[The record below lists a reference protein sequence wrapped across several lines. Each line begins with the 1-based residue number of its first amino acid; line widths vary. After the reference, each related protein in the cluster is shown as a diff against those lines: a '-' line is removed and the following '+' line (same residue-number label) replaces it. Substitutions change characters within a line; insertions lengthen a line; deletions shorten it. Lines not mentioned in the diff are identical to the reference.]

1 MADALLPAATF
12 RAFLGMVL
20 LLACLFRPGPAFS
33 AGSGV
38 DDPHAGHSSQQM
50 REAPDD
56 RSAAGIPA
64 AAQPAVGTPVAGG
77 DFAVT
82 GTPPS
87 AMSLAGNA
95 GPVVPPPSMVEHLGA
110 FVPEGIAFR
119 DEEGR
124 PLDPRS
130 LMDVPVIVAP
140 VFLSCPAGCSTLQS
154 SLAASLPEVDMVPGK
169 DYRVLVVSF
178 DDSDSPALA
187 ARKKRNYLAAM
198 NFAFPPEALRYLT
211 GDAASVKRFMDALGF
226 PFIRVG
232 PGNFSHPL
240 GLIVLAPGGK
250 IVRYL
255 YGQGFFPF
263 DLTMALSEAATGQPG
278 LSIKRVLAYCFS
290 YDPEARGYVFDIM
303 RVAGI
308 TILFGA
314 GVFLFILLRG
324 GKSGKQGG

>member
-1 MADALLPAATF
+1 MADALFPAAK
-12 RAFLGMVL
+12 RRSLWGPSL
-20 LLACLFRPGPAFS
+20 LLVCLLWPGQIRAADSPA
-33 AGSGV
+33 A
-38 DDPHAGHSSQQM
+38 DPHAGHSPQQM
-50 REAPDD
+50 RDVPGGPPPDK
-56 RSAAGIPA
+56 R
-64 AAQPAVGTPVAGG
+64 

-82 GTPPS
+82 GVPP
-87 AMSLAGNA
+87 AGVPITSNA
-95 GPVVPPPSMVEHLGA
+95 GPAVPPPSMIEHLGDV
-110 FVPEGIAFR
+110 VPDGISLN

-130 LMDVPVIVAP
+130 LMDVPVIIAP
-140 VFLSCPAGCSTLQS
+140 VFLTCPAACNTLQS
-154 SLAASLPEVDMVPGK
+154 SLAASLPQVNLVPGK

-178 DDSDSPALA
+178 DDSDAPALA
-187 ARKKRNYLAAM
+187 ARKKQNYLAAM
-198 NFAFPPEALRYLT
+198 DFKFPADGLRYLT
-211 GDAASVKRFMDALGF
+211 GDAASIKRFMDALGF

-255 YGQGFFPF
+255 YGQGFLPF
-263 DLTMALSEAATGQPG
+263 DLTMALSEAAKGQSG

-290 YDPEARGYVFDIM
+290 YDPEARGYVFNIM
-303 RVAGI
+303 RIAGI

-324 GKSGKQGG
+324 GKSRKQGG